1 VEKSAVSVPGD
12 YRFSWLCKHPG
23 ARLRPL
29 GNGEMAC
36 DDCMHVAVR
45 EDGTPVVWRAPARD
59 PLSSLLADATLGS
72 DPIKALAELITRAG
86 GEVDAASVAEA
97 AAVCDA
103 PIRVVKPENFT
114 AEMDAV
120 ILGAPPTKEELP

>member
-1 VEKSAVSVPGD
+1 MSVPGD
-12 YRFSWLCKHPG
+12 YRFSWSCKHPG

-29 GNGEMAC
+29 SNGEMAC

-45 EDGTPVVWRAPARD
+45 EDGTPVVWRAPSRD

-72 DPIKALAELITRAG
+72 DPIDALTKLITR
-86 GEVDAASVAEA
+86 
-97 AAVCDA
+97 
-103 PIRVVKPENFT
+103 VKPENLA
-114 AEMDAV
+114 AELDSV